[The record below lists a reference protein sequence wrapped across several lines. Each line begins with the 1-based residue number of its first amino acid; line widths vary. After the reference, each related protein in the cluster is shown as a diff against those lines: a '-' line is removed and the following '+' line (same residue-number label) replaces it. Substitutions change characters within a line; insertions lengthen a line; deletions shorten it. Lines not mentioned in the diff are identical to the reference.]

1 MSYNRLILNII
12 SATLLFCTLGVLS
25 VAAKADVGHQ
35 QYSLEAAPPWWAD
48 IRNDRADKI
57 KTYLAQGASPNTLNS
72 AGEPALMQ
80 AIREESWDVYEV
92 LVNHPQ
98 TIFNA
103 INVNRETAL
112 MYLAILGETERA
124 QALIRKG
131 AQINRPGWTPL
142 HYAASKGQVDT
153 AQMLLNAGAEVN
165 ALGPEG
171 ATPLMMAAWA
181 NSQAMTQLLLDA
193 GADPTLTTD
202 AGDDVVDWAK
212 LKGNTKLA
220 NALESYM
227 QDDQQTQASAPKEA
241 EAIPTRQGTAKYFS
255 SDEDF
260 DTPITP

>member
-80 AIREESWDVYEV
+80 AIREESWDVYEVLGNHPQTIFNAINVIRKCSLMYLAIREESWVVYDV

-220 NALESYM
+220 NALE
-227 QDDQQTQASAPKEA
+227 
-241 EAIPTRQGTAKYFS
+241 I
-255 SDEDF
+255 
-260 DTPITP
+260 